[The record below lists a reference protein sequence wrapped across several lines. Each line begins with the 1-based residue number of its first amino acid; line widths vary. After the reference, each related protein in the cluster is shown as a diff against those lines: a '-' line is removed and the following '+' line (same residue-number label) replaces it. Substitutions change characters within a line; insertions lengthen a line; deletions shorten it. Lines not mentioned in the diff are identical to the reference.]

1 MQLIA
6 NLARVFSSERALP
19 DADKLSAENYPVLLL
34 RACADL
40 YWRRHEWSR
49 AAEVAMRVLAKKP
62 EDFHALAIVVS
73 SLGHMRDA
81 EAAYP
86 YAVRLIRAKRP
97 NWTAAKIV
105 CAVLCVFK
113 LLSPGGRGRF
123 YRTLQRCEVE
133 AEADDRIVAYAQ
145 QLIEDYEAAKGTAA
159 A

>member
-6 NLARVFSSERALP
+6 NLARVFASERLLP
-19 DADKLSAENYPVLLL
+19 DVDRLSAEDNPVLLL
-34 RACADL
+34 MACADF

-49 AAEVAMRVLAKKP
+49 AADVAMRVLAKKP

-73 SLGHMRDA
+73 SLGHMGEA

-97 NWTAAKIV
+97 DWTAVKIV
-105 CAVLCVFK
+105 CAVMGVFK
-113 LLSPGGRGRF
+113 LLSPSRRGRF
-123 YRTLQRCEVE
+123 YRTLQRCEIE

-145 QLIEDYEAAKGTAA
+145 QLIEDYEAANGTVAA
-159 A
+159 